1 MFGWGRGSTAGDP
14 ERGRAGADS
23 DQPPG
28 AAVAASGPHA
38 TGSDPNPPGDVR
50 EFHYRVSQAASGHVP
65 GAHRSRRGD
74 SGLEFRGHVP
84 LADASDLRRIDLH
97 ATLRDPLGLSS
108 GNWQVKV
115 FSERK
120 AISVIVVADL
130 SASMGFAGRHRR
142 LDVLADFTAAA
153 ARSAW
158 RHGDAFG
165 FVGCDDQARR
175 EWTLPPTRQRGAGEA
190 FATRLRGW
198 LPQGTSAGLASAAA
212 LLPVRRGLVF
222 LVSDFHTSLDAID
235 AVLASLAMHE
245 VVPVVLWDAEEFA
258 PPGDGLSYWADAE
271 SPSRRMV
278 WMRPALR
285 QRWLAARTE
294 RRAALHALFDT
305 HRLDPLEL
313 FDGYRADAVSA
324 HFV

>member
-1 MFGWGRGSTAGDP
+1 MAGV
-14 ERGRAGADS
+14 
-23 DQPPG
+23 Q
-28 AAVAASGPHA
+28 
-38 TGSDPNPPGDVR
+38 
-50 EFHYRVSQAASGHVP
+50 EFHYRVRHPAGGHTP

-84 LADASDLRRIDLH
+84 LVDASDLRRIDLH
-97 ATLRDPLGLSS
+97 ASLRDPLGQ
-108 GNWQVKV
+108 WQVKV

-120 AISVIVVADL
+120 AVPVVVVADL
-130 SASMGFAGRHRR
+130 SASMGFEGRRRR

-165 FVGCDDQARR
+165 FVGCDDTPRQ
-175 EWTLPPTRQRGAGEA
+175 EWLLPPTRQRGAGDA
-190 FATRLRGW
+190 LATRLRACV
-198 LPQGTSAGLASAAA
+198 PQGSARGLLRAAA
-212 LLPVRRGLVF
+212 SLPVRRSLVF
-222 LVSDFHTSLDAID
+222 LVSDFHAPLDDID
-235 AVLASLAMHE
+235 AVLDALAAHE

-258 PPGDGLSYWADAE
+258 PPADGIAYLADAE

-285 QRWLAARTE
+285 QRWHAARTT
-294 RRAALHALFDT
+294 RRAELHALFDR

>member
-1 MFGWGRGSTAGDP
+1 
-14 ERGRAGADS
+14 
-23 DQPPG
+23 
-28 AAVAASGPHA
+28 
-38 TGSDPNPPGDVR
+38 
-50 EFHYRVSQAASGHVP
+50 VP

-74 SGLEFRGHVP
+74 SGLEFRGHIP
-84 LADASDLRRIDLH
+84 LVDASDLRRIDLH
-97 ATLRDPLGLSS
+97 ASLRDPLGQ
-108 GNWQVKV
+108 WQVKV

-120 AISVIVVADL
+120 AVPVVVVADL

-165 FVGCDDQARR
+165 FVGCDDAVRPA
-175 EWTLPPTRQRGAGEA
+175 WLLPATRQRGAGDA
-190 FATRLRGW
+190 LAARLRALEPRGSAHGLVRAADA
-198 LPQGTSAGLASAAA
+198 LPA
-212 LLPVRRGLVF
+212 RRSLVF
-222 LVSDFHTSLDAID
+222 LVSDFHAPLEDID
-235 AVLASLAMHE
+235 AVLDAMAVHE
-245 VVPVVLWDAEEFA
+245 VVPVLLWDAEEFA
-258 PPGDGLSYWADAE
+258 PPGDGISYLADAE

-285 QRWLAARTE
+285 QRWLQARSQ
-294 RRAALHALFDT
+294 RRAALHALFDR

>member
-1 MFGWGRGSTAGDP
+1 MAGVQ
-14 ERGRAGADS
+14 EFRV
-23 DQPPG
+23 Q
-28 AAVAASGPHA
+28 
-38 TGSDPNPPGDVR
+38 
-50 EFHYRVSQAASGHVP
+50 EFHYRVRHPAGGHTP

-84 LADASDLRRIDLH
+84 LVDAADLRRIDLH
-97 ATLRDPLGLSS
+97 ASLRDPLGQ
-108 GNWQVKV
+108 WQVKV

-120 AISVIVVADL
+120 AVPVVVVADL
-130 SASMGFAGRHRR
+130 SASMGFEGRRRR
-142 LDVLADFTAAA
+142 LDVLADFTTAA

-165 FVGCDDQARR
+165 FVGCDDLPRHD
-175 EWTLPPTRQRGAGEA
+175 WLLPPTRQRGAGDA
-190 FATRLRGW
+190 LAARLRAHA
-198 LPQGTSAGLASAAA
+198 PQGSARGLARAAA
-212 LLPVRRGLVF
+212 SLPLRRSLVF
-222 LVSDFHTSLDAID
+222 LVSDFHAPLDDIDTVLDA
-235 AVLASLAMHE
+235 LAAHE
-245 VVPVVLWDAEEFA
+245 VVPVLLWDAEEFA
-258 PPGDGLSYWADAE
+258 PPADGISYLADAE

-285 QRWLAARTE
+285 QRWLEARIA
-294 RRAALHALFDT
+294 RRAALHALFDR